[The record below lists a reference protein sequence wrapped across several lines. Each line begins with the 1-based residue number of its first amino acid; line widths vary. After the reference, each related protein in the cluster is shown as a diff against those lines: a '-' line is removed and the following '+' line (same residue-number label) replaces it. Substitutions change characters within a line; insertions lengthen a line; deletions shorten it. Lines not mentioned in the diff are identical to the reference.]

1 MSLRSP
7 LARFGRLP
15 PEGQGRKTSP
25 GGFRESRRYLP
36 LDVPMLWPFSLK
48 KFVVLPRRSA
58 RPVTLSFE
66 KVVVS
71 PRVVAWPV
79 ICPRVL

>member
-1 MSLRSP
+1 
-7 LARFGRLP
+7 
-15 PEGQGRKTSP
+15 
-25 GGFRESRRYLP
+25 
-36 LDVPMLWPFSLK
+36 MLWPFSLK